1 MAKTVIASGKPM
13 TDGQIDNLVD
23 KLRAAARK
31 HRAEFASDAAQ
42 QVLGVENLGME
53 LLEPFRRRVDAVS
66 GMIVRHVKVDRTRT
80 PQQVLDATGRRQ
92 YVDPD
97 VVASMPGCGD
107 GIEELDVCFF
117 PLRRFASDEEVE
129 EACKLRGLERLADPY
144 VVAQVNTDDPE
155 FADTHPNGTHW
166 KDAEGKWC
174 YFAFDRWHGE
184 RLVNVHRRALDWR
197 DSWWFAGLRK

>member
-1 MAKTVIASGKPM
+1 MEKTVTASVM

-23 KLRAAARK
+23 KFRAAARK
-31 HRAEFASDAAQ
+31 HRAEFASDAVQ
-42 QVLGVENLGME
+42 QVLGVANLGME

-66 GMIVRHVKVDRTRT
+66 EIIVRHVKVDRTRT

-97 VVASMPGCGD
+97 VVTSMPGCGD

-117 PLRRFASDEEVE
+117 PLRRFSSDEEVE
-129 EACKLRGLERLADPY
+129 KACKLRGLERLADPY

-155 FADTHPNGTHW
+155 FADEHPNATHW
-166 KDAEGKWC
+166 KVNGKWC
-174 YFAFDRWHGE
+174 YFACGRWSDGRH
-184 RLVNVHRRALDWR
+184 VNVDRAGRDWN
-197 DSWWFAGLRK
+197 DHWWFAGLRK